1 MGVVT
6 RMADRQRTS
15 VLAAAA
21 AGDEIAFRSIISDH
35 HEDMRRVA
43 TYVAGDKSLAD
54 EATQAAWLRAWNKI
68 GDVRDEAHLRPWLVS
83 VAANEA
89 KRVLRKRR
97 RRSEIEVPLDVTNKP
112 GGIDPASGVAAIDL
126 WAALA
131 QLDPDDRALL
141 AMRYIAGFDSNELA
155 AATGISP
162 SGTRSR
168 LERLLKRL
176 RKDLTDG

>member
-1 MGVVT
+1 
-6 RMADRQRTS
+6 MADRQRAGL
-15 VLAAAA
+15 LAAAA
-21 AGDEIAFRSIISDH
+21 AGDEIAFRHIIAEH

-43 TYVAGDKSLAD
+43 TYVAGDRALAE
-54 EATQAAWLRAWNKI
+54 EATQAAWLRAWKKI

-89 KRVLRKRR
+89 KRVLHKRR
-97 RRSEIEVPLDVTNKP
+97 RRSEIEVAVDVTGEP
-112 GGIDPASGVAAIDL
+112 GGIDPASGIAGIDL
-126 WAALA
+126 WEALA
-131 QLDPDDRALL
+131 RLDPDDRILL

-176 RKDLTDG
+176 RKDLADG

>member
-1 MGVVT
+1 M
-6 RMADRQRTS
+6 
-15 VLAAAA
+15 
-21 AGDEIAFRSIISDH
+21 
-35 HEDMRRVA
+35 
-43 TYVAGDKSLAD
+43 SLAD
-54 EATQAAWLRAWNKI
+54 EATQAAWVRAWKKI

-89 KRVLRKRR
+89 TRVLRKRR

-112 GGIDPASGVAAIDL
+112 GGIDPASGIAAIDL

-131 QLDPDDRALL
+131 RLDPDDRALL

-168 LERLLKRL
+168 IERLLKRL
-176 RKDLTDG
+176 HEDLRDG